1 MDATRTRRRI
11 LLAFAGLVA
20 LVAIGAGAGVVSLAL
35 FTSTS
40 SVPGNTFTTGT
51 VTIGTAPAS
60 TLATF
65 LAMAPGDQVTAP
77 ITVTNG
83 GSLDLRY
90 AVSAVATNGDGK
102 DLKDQLVLT
111 IKSGVATCTDAAWGA
126 TGTVLYSGDLDAATG
141 RLIGDPATGA
151 DPGDRDLLAGASEV
165 LCFNVTLPLSTGP
178 AFQAA
183 TTTATFTFDA
193 EQTKNN

>member
-1 MDATRTRRRI
+1 MDVQRTRRRI
-11 LLAFAGLVA
+11 LLALAGLVA
-20 LVAIGAGAGVVSLAL
+20 LAAVGTGAGVVSLAL
-35 FTSTS
+35 FTSTA

-60 TLATF
+60 TLITF

-90 AVSAVATNGDGK
+90 AVSAVATNVDGK

-111 IKSGVATCTDAAWGA
+111 IKSGVATCTDAGWGA
-126 TGTVLYSGDLDAATG
+126 TGAVLYTGDLDASTG
-141 RLIGDPATGA
+141 RLIGDSATGA
-151 DPGDRDLLAGASEV
+151 DPGDRNLLAGANEV

-178 AFQAA
+178 AYQAA